1 MNLGQFID
9 TFKEAIA
16 QRVVESY
23 PPLYR
28 PSENGHELPRL
39 LRKPLGAQE
48 DAIRGAALSLEA
60 HRGTT
65 VVGEMGTGKT
75 FIAAA
80 AAHLAGFKRILV
92 LCPPHL
98 VPKWKREVEMTVPG
112 ARAVIVKSI
121 TDLERLRLST
131 GSGPLFAVMS
141 REKAKLSYRW
151 MPAVIQRWAV
161 SKGRLLRDEETV
173 EPFRVPCCP
182 DCTAQVVDKDGV
194 PLTDADLNRRKHT
207 CAGCGSPLWQADRS
221 GPARYPLADYVK
233 HHMKGFF
240 DLLVGDEV
248 HEYKG
253 RGSAQGIAAGVLADV
268 CGKSLSLSGTLMG
281 GYSSTLFHL
290 LYRFSPEIRTDFG
303 RSDEHRWI
311 QRYGFEEHTVGKPD
325 DDSVEDGRFSRRRKY
340 RKVVRERP
348 GLVPSALF
356 HIIGNTVFLR
366 LADVASGLP
375 PYDEQVMLSSMD
387 SEEDATGYSQRSAYN
402 TVYEELRLKLA
413 EALKAGSKRL
423 LATYLQT
430 LLAYPDGCT
439 RGETVFDPRSGEVIV
454 QVPPLSEEKLYPKEK
469 ALIDMVAAE
478 RMEGRRV
485 LVYATHTG
493 TRDIT
498 ERMDDMLTRHGFRV
512 AVMKAD
518 AVAPERRE
526 AWVADRVKQGIDV
539 MICHPRLVQTGL
551 DLIDFPTLIWYE
563 TDYSVYVMRQASR
576 RSWRIGQTR
585 PVKVVF
591 MSYKNTLQADALK
604 LVAKKLQSSL
614 AVEGELPEDGLA
626 AYGDDGDDLMMALA
640 RKIVSGDEEED
651 ETVEA
656 VFAQARDAEAA
667 SEEYLVDDGWKTV
680 EIEPEAVEVNGNGHH
695 AGGIGPT
702 VELVLDNGHHG
713 QRQWPCACPGQRE
726 WQRPPRRGRGAAA
739 VAVLLGGVHGRGAG
753 EAEGPGPQASARSH
767 VPVRVGAGNGTGAG
781 GGAGRRRALGCNT
794 QGEVVARSA
803 MASPCTAMCAGFFA
817 FQPARFMCAALFFC
831 PFSGEVLIPLLRS
844 PSSASDGPSG
854 EAARNG
860 QPIKRRLTLNL
871 ASTFQRWL
879 KVWRSRAFSMLRSGQ
894 TAIDGEAGERERLIP
909 RCSAVPTRAG
919 STFRAILSVPG

>member
-1 MNLGQFID
+1 MNLGRFID
-9 TFKEAIA
+9 KFKDAIA
-16 QRVVESY
+16 ARVVESY

-28 PSENGHELPRL
+28 PSENGGILPRL
-39 LRKPLGAQE
+39 LRNPLGAQA
-48 DAIRGAALSLEA
+48 DAIKGAALSLEA

-80 AAHLAGFKRILV
+80 AAHMAGFKRILV
-92 LCPPHL
+92 LGPPHL
-98 VPKWKREVEMTVPG
+98 VPKWKREVEVTVPG
-112 ARAVIVKSI
+112 ASAVIVKSI
-121 TDLERLRLST
+121 TDLERLRYST

-151 MPAVIQRWAV
+151 KAAVIQRWAT
-161 SKGRLLRDEETV
+161 SKGRLIREEETG

-182 DCTAQVVDKDGV
+182 DCTAQIVDKDGV
-194 PLTDADLNRRKHT
+194 PLTDADLNRRKHV
-207 CAGCGSPLWQADRS
+207 CAACGSPLWQADRT

-233 HHMKGFF
+233 HRMKGFF
-240 DLLVGDEV
+240 DLLVADEV

-253 RGSAQGIAAGVLADV
+253 RGSAQGIAAGVLADA

-281 GYSSTLFHL
+281 GYASTLFHL
-290 LYRFSPEIRTDFG
+290 LYRFSPEIRAEFG

-311 QRYGFEEHTVGKPD
+311 QRYGFEEVSIGKPD
-325 DDSVEDGRFSRRRKY
+325 DESMEDGRNSRRKKY
-340 RKVVRERP
+340 RKTVRERP

-375 PYDEQVMLSSMD
+375 DYDEQILLSSMD
-387 SEEDATGYSQRSAYN
+387 TEEDSTGYSQRSAYN
-402 TVYEELRLKLA
+402 KVFAELREALA
-413 EALKAGSKRL
+413 EALKSGSKRL

-439 RGETVFDPRSGEVIV
+439 RGETVFDPRKSDIIV
-454 QVPPLSEEKLYPKEK
+454 SVPPLSEDKLYPKEQ
-469 ALIDMVAAE
+469 ALIDLVAAE

-485 LVYATHTG
+485 LVYVTHTG

-498 ERMDDMLTRHGFRV
+498 GRMDEILTRHGFRV

-518 AVAPERRE
+518 AVSPDKRE

-551 DLIDFPTLIWYE
+551 DLIDFQTLCWYE

-591 MSYKNTLQADALK
+591 MSYRNSLQADALK

-640 RKIVSGDEEED
+640 RKIVSGGED
-651 ETVEA
+651 ESDTVEE
-656 VFAQARDAEAA
+656 VFAQARNAESAA
-667 SEEYLVDDGWKTV
+667 EELLVDDGWKLV
-680 EIEPEAVEVNGNGHH
+680 EVEPDAVGINGNGHHDGFDIGPTIELVPATAPHANGNGANGNGHIPVNGNGHH
-695 AGGIGPT
+695 DYEADGEPQQM
-702 VELVLDNGHHG
+702 VFSWAEFMAEEPVKPKRRNGK
-713 QRQWPCACPGQRE
+713 
-726 WQRPPRRGRGAAA
+726 
-739 VAVLLGGVHGRGAG
+739 
-753 EAEGPGPQASARSH
+753 PQAATISMFEWAAELEREKET
-767 VPVRVGAGNGTGAG
+767 VGAG
-781 GGAGRRRALGCNT
+781 R
-794 QGEVVARSA
+794 
-803 MASPCTAMCAGFFA
+803 
-817 FQPARFMCAALFFC
+817 
-831 PFSGEVLIPLLRS
+831 
-844 PSSASDGPSG
+844 
-854 EAARNG
+854 
-860 QPIKRRLTLNL
+860 
-871 ASTFQRWL
+871 
-879 KVWRSRAFSMLRSGQ
+879 
-894 TAIDGEAGERERLIP
+894 
-909 RCSAVPTRAG
+909 
-919 STFRAILSVPG
+919 